1 MARRADNHLLSGGK
15 GNFGPWGV
23 LDWVHGTTVGK
34 DVVDDVRKECDKHD
48 VQGRASGLGD
58 AAGGMLEDV
67 RDRFGGNEN
76 GNGKGKGK
84 KKVRVEGD
92 E

>member
-15 GNFGPWGV
+15 GNFGSWGV

-48 VQGRASGLGD
+48 VQRRASGLGD
-58 AAGGMLEDV
+58 AAGGMLEGA
-67 RDRFGGNEN
+67 RDRLGGNGN
-76 GNGKGKGK
+76 GTGKGKGK